1 MHRPEVREQGLLRD
15 LTYTIPKKGKHEMN
29 ETENKQQVCAANC
42 PLNRVITVH
51 EIGEKTSLY
60 QANNGEFYGVPSHFG
75 KYEKERTH
83 HFLLHAIKEI
93 GPFDLPVFE
102 FKEKKNPGFS
112 GWLGGS
118 TVEYKKVKDVSGGWI
133 RLDDDETIY
142 VSESFEELKKLI
154 EGTKKEEQ

>member
-1 MHRPEVREQGLLRD
+1 
-15 LTYTIPKKGKHEMN
+15 MN